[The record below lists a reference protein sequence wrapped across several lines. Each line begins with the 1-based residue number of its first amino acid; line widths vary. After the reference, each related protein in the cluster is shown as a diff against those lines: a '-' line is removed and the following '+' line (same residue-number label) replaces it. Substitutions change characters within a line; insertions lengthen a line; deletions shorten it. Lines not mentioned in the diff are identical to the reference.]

1 MHARTPN
8 HAEALPSSGP
18 VPLAEPLL
26 TPQEAGRLLRLP
38 TSTVY
43 DLARRDVLPTIRIGR
58 AIRFS
63 RTGLEEFLG
72 GQRRAA

>member
-1 MHARTPN
+1 MTATVVS
-8 HAEALPSSGP
+8 LG
-18 VPLAEPLL
+18 EPLL

-43 DLARRDVLPTIRIGR
+43 DLARRDVLPHIRIGR

-63 RTGLEEFLG
+63 RADLEGFLG
-72 GQRRAA
+72 GQRRVA

>member
-1 MHARTPN
+1 MTG
-8 HAEALPSSGP
+8 S
-18 VPLAEPLL
+18 VPLGEPLL
-26 TPQEAGRLLRLP
+26 TPQEAAKLLRLP

-43 DLARRDVLPTIRIGR
+43 DLARRDMLPHIRIGR

-63 RTGLEEFLG
+63 RSDLEQFLG

>member
-1 MHARTPN
+1 MT
-8 HAEALPSSGP
+8 GP

-26 TPQEAGRLLRLP
+26 TPQEAARLLRLP

-43 DLARRDVLPTIRIGR
+43 DLARRDVLPHIRIGR

-63 RTGLEEFLG
+63 RADLEGFLG
-72 GQRRAA
+72 GQRRVA